1 MSHNFLRRRKFM
13 TPRCLNRKFASQS
26 IEIFYIFACPF
37 LSKRIQEKKDRNY
50 IPFSNLNFF
59 HR

>member
-1 MSHNFLRRRKFM
+1 M